1 MFNWILNTPLDE
13 KLVTHRLF
21 ESQIAARKLLGLHY
35 TDTQLAGRI
44 LESLIKSVLT
54 LFWCYINYFE
64 QIINSD
70 FIQLGLNDWMS
81 VIIFPESQSKYEII
95 FTWFLC
101 KFNKFFSRNSR
112 SFTEYLKVLQFTLEV
127 LLFSSNPL

>member
-54 LFWCYINYFE
+54 LF
-64 QIINSD
+64 
-70 FIQLGLNDWMS
+70 
-81 VIIFPESQSKYEII
+81 
-95 FTWFLC
+95 
-101 KFNKFFSRNSR
+101 
-112 SFTEYLKVLQFTLEV
+112 
-127 LLFSSNPL
+127 